1 MKKAKIML
9 IAIAV
14 LATVGGALAFK
25 AQKFV
30 ATKYCTTDSNPNPT
44 TAKNCKLFITS
55 ITTDVQPDPG
65 ADFTVW
71 YETTDTDCGTGIKC
85 IATSTSFVSE

>member
-25 AQKFV
+25 AQKFTT
-30 ATKYCTTDSNPNPT
+30 TKYCTTDSNPNPT
-44 TAKNCKLFITS
+44 TDKNCKLFITS
-55 ITTDVQPDPG
+55 ITTDIPVQ
-65 ADFTVW
+65 ADFTVFW
-71 YETTDTDCGTGIKC
+71 TTTETNCGTGLTC
-85 IATSTSFVSE
+85 SLTSSSFVAE